1 MLELPRL
8 ETFHDDIEEAKGED
22 ELREWLN
29 GFLVAEVKLSG
40 TAEHIGYA
48 IGSFNMAYRYRF
60 DDDGPDAMIRFPKRG
75 RMFLALRDGKVAS
88 DVLLIE

>member
-22 ELREWLN
+22 ELREWIN

-48 IGSFNMAYRYRF
+48 IGSFNMAC
-60 DDDGPDAMIRFPKRG
+60 
-75 RMFLALRDGKVAS
+75 
-88 DVLLIE
+88 